1 MPPQHETPFLGEWTT
16 VAITLTILTLMNRML
31 LGVLGV
37 EQATLA
43 PVLVQGIMTLIAYP
57 FVVLISQSLLG
68 VRRLTP
74 AEIEAMG
81 AHR

>member
-1 MPPQHETPFLGEWTT
+1 
-16 VAITLTILTLMNRML
+16 
-31 LGVLGV
+31 
-37 EQATLA
+37 
-43 PVLVQGIMTLIAYP
+43 MTLIAYP